1 MRIQGDFMILL
12 TSNAQNIFWLGR
24 YLARVQ
30 YACSQFPFNDDD
42 RAVEYAHAFY
52 LPVFDAASLN
62 VLLQDETQEASFQQ
76 QFQCA
81 KNNIHDL
88 RGVLS
93 ASSFA
98 ELNQLIGE
106 AERNRTYICDIAGDC
121 REVLDSEENHEVF
134 LFFSLGQKIEQLD
147 HHLRLKQHIEVV
159 IAELE
164 LLIILLQALGFEH
177 LEPYW
182 KQLQQKIDVQNFY
195 LLSEQIHNIF
205 TLDRL

>member
-1 MRIQGDFMILL
+1 MILL
-12 TSNAQNIFWLGR
+12 TSDAHNIFWLGR

-42 RAVEYAHAFY
+42 LAVEYAHAFY

-62 VLLQDETQEASFQQ
+62 ALLQDEAQETSFQQ

-93 ASSFA
+93 ARSFA
-98 ELNQLIGE
+98 ELNQLIGQ
-106 AERNRTYICDIAGDC
+106 AEQNRTYICDIAGDC
-121 REVLDSEENHEVF
+121 QNVLEAEENQDIF
-134 LFFSLGQKIEQLD
+134 LFFSLGQKIEQFD
-147 HHLRLKQHIEVV
+147 RHLRLKQHKNIAL
-159 IAELE
+159 AELQS
-164 LLIILLQALGFEH
+164 LIVLLQALGFEH
-177 LEPYW
+177 LESYW
-182 KQLQQKIDVQNFY
+182 QQLQHKIDVQNFY
-195 LLSEQIHNIF
+195 LLSEQIHDIF

>member
-1 MRIQGDFMILL
+1 MRIQENFMILL

-30 YACSQFPFNDDD
+30 YACSQFPFTDDD

-62 VLLQDETQEASFQQ
+62 TLLQDETQEASFQQ

-98 ELNQLIGE
+98 ELNQLIGQ
-106 AERNRTYICDIAGDC
+106 AEQNQTYICDIAGDC
-121 REVLDSEENHEVF
+121 REVLESAENHDVF
-134 LFFSLGQKIEQLD
+134 LFFSLGQKIEQFD
-147 HHLRLKQHIEVV
+147 HHLRLKQHIG
-159 IAELE
+159 AELTE
-164 LLIILLQALGFEH
+164 LESLIVLLQALGLDH

-195 LLSEQIHNIF
+195 LLSEQIHGIF

>member
-1 MRIQGDFMILL
+1 MILL
-12 TSNAQNIFWLGR
+12 TSNAHNIFWLGR

-30 YACSQFPFNDDD
+30 YACSQFQFNDDD
-42 RAVEYAHAFY
+42 LAVEYAHAFY

-62 VLLQDETQEASFQQ
+62 ALLQDEAQETSFQQ

-98 ELNQLIGE
+98 ELNQLIGQ
-106 AERNRTYICDIAGDC
+106 AEQNRTYICDIAGDC
-121 REVLDSEENHEVF
+121 QNVLEAEENQDIF
-134 LFFSLGQKIEQLD
+134 LFFSLGQKVEQFD
-147 HHLRLKQHIEVV
+147 RHLRLKQHKNIAL
-159 IAELE
+159 AELE
-164 LLIILLQALGFEH
+164 SLIVLLQALGFEH
-177 LEPYW
+177 LESYW
-182 KQLQQKIDVQNFY
+182 QQLQHKIDVQNFY
-195 LLSEQIHNIF
+195 LLSEQIHDIF

>member
-1 MRIQGDFMILL
+1 MILL

-30 YACSQFPFNDDD
+30 YACSQFPFTDDD

-98 ELNQLIGE
+98 ELNQLIGQ
-106 AERNRTYICDIAGDC
+106 AEQNRTYIAK
-121 REVLDSEENHEVF
+121 F
-134 LFFSLGQKIEQLD
+134 
-147 HHLRLKQHIEVV
+147 
-159 IAELE
+159 
-164 LLIILLQALGFEH
+164 LII
-177 LEPYW
+177 Y
-182 KQLQQKIDVQNFY
+182 
-195 LLSEQIHNIF
+195 HNRSYGILNRF
-205 TLDRL
+205 